1 MKRTRERGYSASL
14 DIGHYP
20 VPDKGNNIWNTFCI
34 IFCCCCRSYSKD
46 SDGYDSDSSDFNRYL
61 DSDSDDE

>member
-1 MKRTRERGYSASL
+1 MKRTRGYSASL

-20 VPDKGNNIWNTFCI
+20 VADDGNSMYKSLLY
-34 IFCCCCRSYSKD
+34 IFCCCRSYSKEP
-46 SDGYDSDSSDFNRYL
+46 DGYDSDSSDYNRQI